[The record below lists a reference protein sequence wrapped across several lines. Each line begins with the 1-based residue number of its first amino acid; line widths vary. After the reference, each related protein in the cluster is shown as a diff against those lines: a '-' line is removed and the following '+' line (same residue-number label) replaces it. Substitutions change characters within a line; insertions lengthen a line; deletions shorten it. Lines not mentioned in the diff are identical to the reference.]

1 MKLMGLIPA
10 LDAEDTVGQVVTGT
24 LRYLERVVVV
34 DDGSTDGTAAAARKA
49 GAEVISHGRNLGKG
63 AALKT
68 GFEYALIED
77 YDAVVTL
84 DADTQHD
91 PSEIPKLI
99 EVSKGGAGI
108 IVGCRLKDRDKIP
121 PVRYYTNMVGV
132 KCFSWMSRN
141 TLEDSQSGFRLY
153 TARVL
158 KGMKYASSG
167 FETESEL
174 LIRAGRRGFKIAN
187 VPVKAIYD
195 EQILSRSHFR
205 AVRDTYRICILFL
218 RSFFWF
224 NP

>member
-1 MKLMGLIPA
+1 MKVMGLIPA
-10 LDAEDTVGQVVTGT
+10 LDAEDTVGLVVAGT
-24 LRYLERVVVV
+24 LKYLERVVVV
-34 DDGSTDGTAAAARKA
+34 DDGSTDGTAEAARKA
-49 GAEVISHGRNLGKG
+49 GAEVISHGKNQGKG

-68 GFEYALIED
+68 GFEYVLKEG

-99 EVSKGGAGI
+99 EASKGGAGI
-108 IVGCRLKDRDKIP
+108 VVGCRLKDRGKIP
-121 PVRYYTNMVGV
+121 PARYYTNMVGV
-132 KCFSWMSRN
+132 KCFSFMSRN

-153 TARVL
+153 TAGVL
-158 KGMKYASSG
+158 KGMKYASCG

-224 NP
+224 SP

>member
-1 MKLMGLIPA
+1 LKVMGLIPA
-10 LDAEDTVGQVVTGT
+10 LDAEDTVGLVVAGT
-24 LRYLERVVVV
+24 LKYLERVVVV
-34 DDGSTDGTAAAARKA
+34 DDGSTDGTAEAARKA
-49 GAEVISHGRNLGKG
+49 GAEVISHGKNQGKG

-68 GFEYALIED
+68 GFEYVLKEG

-99 EVSKGGAGI
+99 EASKGGAGI
-108 IVGCRLKDRDKIP
+108 VVGCRLKDRGKIP
-121 PVRYYTNMVGV
+121 PARYYTNMVGV
-132 KCFSWMSRN
+132 KCFSFMSRN

-153 TARVL
+153 TAGVL
-158 KGMKYASSG
+158 KGMKYASCG

-224 NP
+224 SP

>member
-10 LDAEDTVGQVVTGT
+10 LDAEDTVGLVVTGT
-24 LRYLERVVVV
+24 LKYLERVVVV
-34 DDGSTDGTAAAARKA
+34 DDGSSDGTAEVARRA
-49 GAEVISHGRNLGKG
+49 GAEVISHVKNLGKG
-63 AALKT
+63 AALRT
-68 GFEYALIED
+68 GFEYALKD
-77 YDAVVTL
+77 GCDAVVTL

-91 PSEIPKLI
+91 PAEIPKLI
-99 EVSKGGAGI
+99 EAAKGGAGI
-108 IVGCRLKDRDKIP
+108 VVGCRLKDRGKIP
-121 PVRYYTNMVGV
+121 PARYYTNMVGV

-141 TLEDSQSGFRLY
+141 RLEDSQSGFRLY
-153 TARVL
+153 TAGVL

-187 VPVKAIYD
+187 VPVRAIYD